1 MAWVWT
7 TLKSLLSRTPYIKI
21 ILVPLGKGHKSKQQD
36 TSLLYNEYIV
46 YDISQVKMKYLI
58 DLKFVFDG
66 QLPW

>member
-1 MAWVWT
+1 M
-7 TLKSLLSRTPYIKI
+7 KI

-58 DLKFVFDG
+58 DFKFVFDG